1 MQLLFNSY
9 PFLLLFLPA
18 MLLGWW
24 ASTRTSIDW
33 LRRAAFTALIGVLVA
48 YTADAT
54 GNFGLSD
61 SIPNDALA
69 LLPLAIPAVLIGW
82 WVAVDRPHYRLGYLA
97 FMSWLFYILSY
108 HDSSLELFGAEVTGG
123 AVVGLCLLPLM
134 WLSTTVDYWAGNIIQ
149 REIDAGHDK
158 TKRAKKVLIAA
169 LVFNL
174 GLLGFFKYAG
184 FFATSLNAVVGL
196 LTSGGDAVSVP
207 DIILPIGISF
217 YTFNSMSYTID
228 IYRQK
233 VQPAKGL
240 LEYAA
245 FVALFPHLIAGPIV
259 RYSDIDTQLRKLH
272 VKLTGEMASLG
283 LWFLVI
289 GLFKKVVIAN
299 ELAGTVDRLYAQ
311 TGDLSM
317 LSSWVAALGYA
328 FQLYFDFSAYSDMA
342 VGLALLLG
350 LRFPQNFNS
359 PYKSRNPSDFWRR
372 WHMSLSRWL
381 TDYLYISM
389 GGNRKGTL
397 KTLRNL
403 FLTMFLGG
411 LWHGAAW
418 VFVLWGMGWGLA
430 LVVHKVASDI
440 GLVPR
445 SKAVAR
451 AMLFFFV
458 VLMWVPFRSGNLD
471 LVKDGRSTEVMGNM
485 FSAMF
490 GANGFG
496 RGHLSWGDATGLQVP
511 VAVLVLLAV
520 LLVFVNV
527 APNTWEYR
535 FRPTRRLAVFT
546 ALLAT
551 VCILKLSAPSPFLYF
566 QF

>member
-18 MLLGWW
+18 MLIGWW
-24 ASTRTSIDW
+24 ASNRPSINW
-33 LRRAAFTALIGVLVA
+33 LRRLGLTALLGILFA
-48 YTADAT
+48 YVADAT
-54 GNFGLSD
+54 TNFGISD
-61 SIPNDALA
+61 SLPNDAWA
-69 LLPLAIPAVLIGW
+69 LLPLIVPALLLGW

-97 FMSWLFYILSY
+97 FMSWMFYILSY
-108 HDSSLELFGAEVTGG
+108 HESSISVFGLDISGG
-123 AVVGLCLLPLM
+123 AIVGLCLLPLM

-149 REIDAGHDK
+149 REIEAGHDK
-158 TKRAKKVLIAA
+158 KKKAKKVLIAA
-169 LVFNL
+169 LIFNL
-174 GLLGFFKYAG
+174 GLLAFFKYAG

-196 LTSGGDAVSVP
+196 FTSGGPAVSVP
-207 DIILPIGISF
+207 EIILPIGISF

-233 VQPAKGL
+233 VKPAEGL

-272 VKLTGEMASLG
+272 VKLTGEMAALG
-283 LWFLVI
+283 LWFLVM
-289 GLFKKVVIAN
+289 GLTKKVIIAN
-299 ELAGTVDRLYAQ
+299 ELALTVDRLYAQ
-311 TGDLSM
+311 TGGLTVVTG
-317 LSSWVAALGYA
+317 WAAALGYA

-389 GGNRKGTL
+389 GGNRGGKL

-418 VFVLWGMGWGLA
+418 VFVLWGIGWGLA

-440 GLVPR
+440 GLVPK
-445 SKAVAR
+445 SKWVAR
-451 AMLFFFV
+451 AMLFIFV
-458 VLMWVPFRSGNLD
+458 VLMWVPFRAGNVD
-471 LVKDGRSTEVMGNM
+471 LVKAGKSTEVMSNM
-485 FSAMF
+485 FGAMF
-490 GANGFG
+490 GSNGLG
-496 RGHLSWGDATGLQVP
+496 LKDLAYSDATGVQVP
-511 VAVLVLLAV
+511 LMFVALIVALLA
-520 LLVFVNV
+520 FVNF
-527 APNTWEYR
+527 APNTWEFR
-535 FRPTRRLAVFT
+535 FRPTRTLAVVT
-546 ALLAT
+546 ALLAV
-551 VCILKLSAPSPFLYF
+551 VCVLKLSAPSPFLYF